1 MLRGIRRSDMK
12 SRMTPRRLSRFGW
25 VMTQLVRVGKI
36 FILLLLILWFG
47 LWILAEGF
55 LDRTENWAQ
64 GKVANV
70 AADMGLRIKNVDVE
84 GRHYLPVESLKEI
97 IAVHPGDPLLA
108 VDLDH
113 VKNELQKNPWVK
125 DVSIRRALPDR
136 IVINLT
142 ERQPLAIWLDA
153 PGTPGVIDE
162 DGVVLA
168 QTGFEQ
174 FGPLLAVSGP
184 DSEKQAANLM
194 ALLSAQPDVA
204 VRIQKAVYISG
215 RRWDLVMDGGT
226 IVKLPEED
234 AGLSLARL
242 SRAQEETKILDQ
254 GHKSVDLRQTDRIIL
269 ENKPGDIRDLLL
281 KDAPPV

>member
-1 MLRGIRRSDMK
+1 
-12 SRMTPRRLSRFGW
+12 
-25 VMTQLVRVGKI
+25 MTQLVRVGKI

-136 IVINLT
+136 IVINLI

-254 GHKSVDLRQTDRIIL
+254 GHKSVDLRQADRIIL